1 MQFCASWRKGSGVL
15 KGSIRGRLANVSGVL
30 ESGKAGQA
38 MGFRKFWGV
47 NMLGDRQK
55 RIFRSG

>member
-1 MQFCASWRKGSGVL
+1 ML
-15 KGSIRGRLANVSGVL
+15 KGSIRGRLANVSDVL

-47 NMLGDRQK
+47 NVLGNGQR
-55 RIFRSG
+55 RRFR